1 MKTAVVRDAGSE
13 NYLGSWTGGRLWLG
27 YGYELGLSTSGLG
40 AILCVRR
47 VGARLRRSCGLGVWR
62 LD

>member
-27 YGYELGLSTSGLG
+27 YRYELGLSTSGLG

-47 VGARLRRSCGLGVWR
+47 GGCTPKA
-62 LD
+62 